1 MKIERLSLRAKPA
14 LKDQRTHSPDL
25 PDVLEFQLE
34 RLIPRLRLEHQAP
47 RRLKGMSW
55 FACWRTLSAKRWPT
69 QPVVDASHFGRLSFS
84 FGPHVGG
91 GSGEPSQDFR
101 SDTYG

>member
-55 FACWRTLSAKRWPT
+55 FACRAHSLSKTLANT
-69 QPVVDASHFGRLSFS
+69 A
-84 FGPHVGG
+84 GG
-91 GSGEPSQDFR
+91 
-101 SDTYG
+101 